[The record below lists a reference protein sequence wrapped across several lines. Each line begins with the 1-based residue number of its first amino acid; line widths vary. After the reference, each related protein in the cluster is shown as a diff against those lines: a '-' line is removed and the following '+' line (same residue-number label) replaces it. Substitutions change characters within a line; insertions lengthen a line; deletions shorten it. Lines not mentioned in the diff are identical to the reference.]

1 MLMLNKWK
9 VTNNFSPYFVE
20 FHAQLSFW
28 KKNNLQPDLDPNY
41 LPQGIKQLR

>member
-1 MLMLNKWK
+1 MKSNQHF
-9 VTNNFSPYFVE
+9 FSPYFVE

-28 KKNNLQPDLDPNY
+28 KKINLQPDLDPNY

>member
-1 MLMLNKWK
+1 MKSNQQF
-9 VTNNFSPYFVE
+9 FSPYFVE

-28 KKNNLQPDLDPNY
+28 EKKNNLQPDLDPNY